1 MRYCTAL
8 GVVGGTR
15 VSHRFLGATAAVEY
29 RKFHTTATGRGPT
42 ADFVIFAMSLFT
54 NHHNDENR
62 DDKMAY
68 CLMREMSRGNRRSV
82 DVVVGVGRSTGLS

>member
-1 MRYCTAL
+1 
-8 GVVGGTR
+8 VVGGTR